1 MYLLIYR
8 GTKHLFS
15 FYINSAR
22 KKIVVGGSE
31 GDILFP
37 DEMRESELVMR
48 KEFNFEKKDYSWC
61 LYPAA
66 GEFKLNGRKI
76 SGGEIFED
84 SDVFSLQDFS
94 FSFSPTSNLVP
105 CAPDEPASKAGNT
118 LIIDEEPTEFKNIEI
133 TYAGTHKTFVFRLGR
148 KIVIGRKNA
157 DVSVAF
163 DEVSSEHVVLEMNEK
178 GILFL
183 NKGKNGTWVNGVRI
197 NNGILE
203 EGKYRF
209 SLAGRYEVTIKINKE
224 KTSETFLVGA
234 LAPYFE
240 QIENWLNQPVL
251 FRNHPII
258 LLSGESGCGKEVFA
272 EFIHKTSGRKGAFVT
287 YNAAS
292 IPENLAESELF
303 GTAKGGF
310 TDAEERAGAFI
321 QADGGTLFLDEI
333 AEIPMNLQS
342 KLLRV
347 LEDWNVRKVGENG
360 LGRKVDVNLVLA
372 TNKNLETAVANQTFR
387 KDLFYRVSTLHIQI
401 PPLREHTADIV
412 PLAKHLYRA
421 LSGKELS
428 IEAAAAEKLE
438 SYSWTGNVRELK
450 SVITRFAY
458 TGKTNLAAKD
468 LYFDTVSK

>member
-22 KKIVVGGSE
+22 KKIVVGGGE

-37 DEMRESELVMR
+37 DEMRECELVMR

-94 FSFSPTSNLVP
+94 FSFSPTSNLIPSMPV
-105 CAPDEPASKAGNT
+105 EPSAKAGNT

-133 TYAGTHKTFVFRLGR
+133 SYCGTHKTFVFRLGR

-157 DVSVAF
+157 DVTVAF

-178 GILFL
+178 GVLFL

-209 SLAGRYEVTIKINKE
+209 SLAGRHEVTIKINKE

-321 QADGGTLFLDEI
+321 QAEGGTLFLDEI

-372 TNKNLETAVANQTFR
+372 TNRDLETAVANQTFR
-387 KDLFYRVSTLHIQI
+387 KDLFYRISTLHINI
-401 PPLREHTADIV
+401 PPLREHPADIV

-421 LSGKELS
+421 LSGRELE
-428 IEAAAAEKLE
+428 IAPDAAEKLE
-438 SYSWTGNVRELK
+438 SYGWPGNVRELK

-458 TGKTNLAAKD
+458 TGKTNLTTKD
-468 LYFDTVSK
+468 LCFDTVSK

>member
-8 GTKHLFS
+8 GSKHLFS

-22 KKIVVGGSE
+22 KKIVIGGSE

-37 DEMRESELVMR
+37 DEMRECELSMR
-48 KEFNFEKKDYSWC
+48 KEFNFEKKDYSWS
-61 LYPAA
+61 LYPVS

-76 SGGEIFED
+76 SGGEIFEG
-84 SDVFSLQDFS
+84 SDVFSLNDFS

-105 CAPDEPASKAGNT
+105 SMSDEPFSKAGNT
-118 LIIDEEPTEFKNIEI
+118 LVIEDEPTEFKNIETTFGGI
-133 TYAGTHKTFVFRLGR
+133 HKTFVFRPGR
-148 KIVIGRKNA
+148 RIVIGRKNA
-157 DVSVAF
+157 DISVAF
-163 DEVSSEHVVLEMNEK
+163 DEVSSEHVILEMSER

-209 SLAGRYEVTIKINKE
+209 SIAGRHDVTIKINKE
-224 KTSETFLVGA
+224 KTSETFLSGS
-234 LAPYFE
+234 LSPYFE

-258 LLSGESGCGKEVFA
+258 LLSGESGSGKEVFA
-272 EFIHKTSGRKGAFVT
+272 EFIHKTSGRKGAFIT

-292 IPENLAESELF
+292 IPETLAESELF

-310 TDAEERAGAFI
+310 TGAEERDGAFML
-321 QADGGTLFLDEI
+321 ADGGTLFLDEI
-333 AEIPMNLQS
+333 AEIPVTLQS

-347 LEDWNVRKVGENG
+347 LEDWNVRKVGESG
-360 LGRKVDVNLVLA
+360 IGRKVDVNLVLA
-372 TNKNLETAVANQTFR
+372 TNKDLENAVTAQTFR
-387 KDLFYRVSTLHIQI
+387 KDLFYRISTLHVKI
-401 PPLREHTADIV
+401 PPLRDHEADIV

-421 LSGKELS
+421 LSGRELE
-428 IEAAAAEKLE
+428 IEDSAVKKLL
-438 SYSWTGNVRELK
+438 SYSWPGNIRELK

-458 TGKTNLAAKD
+458 SGKSVLGSGD
-468 LYFDTVSK
+468 LQF

>member
-8 GTKHLFS
+8 GNKHLFS

-22 KKIVVGGSE
+22 KKIIVGGSE

-37 DEMRESELVMR
+37 DEMRECELVMR
-48 KEFNFEKKDYSWC
+48 KEFNFAKKDYSWG
-61 LYPAA
+61 LYPTV
-66 GEFKLNGRKI
+66 GEFKLNGKKI

-84 SDVFSLQDFS
+84 SDVFSLNEFS
-94 FSFSPTSNLVP
+94 FSFSPTSNLIPSVP
-105 CAPDEPASKAGNT
+105 EETTSKAGNT
-118 LIIDEEPTEFKNIEI
+118 LIIEDEPTEFKNIDI
-133 TYAGTHKTFVFRLGR
+133 TYGGIHKNFVFRLGR

-157 DVSVAF
+157 DVTVAF

-197 NNGILE
+197 NNGVLE

-209 SLAGRYEVTIKINKE
+209 SLAGRHEVVIKINKE
-224 KTSETFLVGA
+224 KTSETFLVGS
-234 LAPYFE
+234 LSPYFE

-258 LLSGESGCGKEVFA
+258 LLSGESGSGKEVFA
-272 EFIHKTSGRKGAFVT
+272 EFIHKTSGRKGAFIT

-292 IPENLAESELF
+292 IPETLAESELF

-310 TDAEERAGAFI
+310 TGAEERDGAFML
-321 QADGGTLFLDEI
+321 ADGGTLFLDEI
-333 AEIPMNLQS
+333 AEIPINLQS

-347 LEDWNVRKVGENG
+347 LEDWNVRKVGESG
-360 LGRKVDVNLVLA
+360 IGRKVDVNLVLA
-372 TNKNLETAVANQTFR
+372 TNKNLEDAVAAQTFR
-387 KDLFYRVSTLHIQI
+387 KDLFYRISTLHVKI
-401 PPLREHTADIV
+401 PPLREHEDDII

-421 LSGKELS
+421 LSGKELV
-428 IEAAAAEKLE
+428 IEDAAEKKLV
-438 SYSWTGNVRELK
+438 SYSWPGNVRELK

-458 TGKTNLAAKD
+458 SGKSVLGSAD
-468 LYFDTVSK
+468 LQF

>member
-37 DEMRESELVMR
+37 DEMRECELVMR

-61 LYPAA
+61 LYPAS

-94 FSFSPTSNLVP
+94 FSFSPTSNLMP
-105 CAPDEPASKAGNT
+105 SMPDEPSAKAGNT

-148 KIVIGRKNA
+148 KIVIGRRNA

-209 SLAGRYEVTIKINKE
+209 SLAGRHEVTIKINKE

-258 LLSGESGCGKEVFA
+258 LLSGESGSGKEVFA

-310 TDAEERAGAFI
+310 TDAEERAGAFM

-372 TNKNLETAVANQTFR
+372 TNKDLETAVSNQTFR
-387 KDLFYRVSTLHIQI
+387 KDLFYRVSTLRIKI
-401 PPLREHTADIV
+401 PPLREHPSDIV

-421 LSGKELS
+421 LSGRELE
-428 IEAAAAEKLE
+428 IEPEAAEKLE
-438 SYSWTGNVRELK
+438 SYGWPGNVRELK

-458 TGKTNLAAKD
+458 TGKTDLTSKD
-468 LYFDTVSK
+468 LLF

>member
-8 GTKHLFS
+8 GARHLFS

-37 DEMRESELVMR
+37 DEMRECELVMR
-48 KEFNFEKKDYSWC
+48 KEFNFNKKDYSWC
-61 LYPAA
+61 LYPSA
-66 GEFKLNGRKI
+66 GEFKLNGIKI
-76 SGGEIFED
+76 TGGEIFED
-84 SDVFSLQDFS
+84 SDVFSLNDFS
-94 FSFSPTSNLVP
+94 FSFSPTSNLIPSVT
-105 CAPDEPASKAGNT
+105 EELSSKAGNT
-118 LIIDEEPTEFKNIEI
+118 LVINEEPTEFKNIEI
-133 TYAGTHKTFVFRLGR
+133 TYAGIHKTFVFRLGR
-148 KIVIGRKNA
+148 KIVIGRRNA

-163 DEVSSEHVVLEMNEK
+163 EEVSSEHVILEMNEK
-178 GILFL
+178 GVLFL
-183 NKGKNGTWVNGVRI
+183 NKGKNGTWVNGIRI

-203 EGKYRF
+203 EGKYHF
-209 SLAGRYEVTIKINKE
+209 SLAGRHDLSIKINKE

-234 LAPYFE
+234 LASYFE

-258 LLSGESGCGKEVFA
+258 LLTGESGSGKEVFA
-272 EFIHKTSGRKGAFVT
+272 EFVHKTSGRKGAFVT

-303 GTAKGGF
+303 GTSKGGF

-372 TNKNLETAVANQTFR
+372 TNKDLETAVANQTFR
-387 KDLFYRVSTLHIQI
+387 KDLFYRISTLQVKI
-401 PPLREHTADIV
+401 PPLREHPGDIV
-412 PLAKHLYRA
+412 PLARHLYRA
-421 LSGKELS
+421 LSGRELTV
-428 IEAAAAEKLE
+428 EPDAAAKLE
-438 SYSWTGNVRELK
+438 SYGWPGNVRELK
-450 SVITRFAY
+450 SVITRFTY
-458 TGKTNLAAKD
+458 SGRTVLSLSD
-468 LYFDTVSK
+468 LQF

>member
-8 GTKHLFS
+8 GSKHLFS

-22 KKIVVGGSE
+22 KKIVIGGSE

-37 DEMRESELVMR
+37 DEMRECELSMR
-48 KEFNFEKKDYSWC
+48 KEFNFEKKDYSWS
-61 LYPAA
+61 LYPVS

-76 SGGEIFED
+76 SGGEIFEG
-84 SDVFSLQDFS
+84 SDVFSLNDFS

-105 CAPDEPASKAGNT
+105 SMSDEPSSKAGNT
-118 LIIDEEPTEFKNIEI
+118 LVIEDEPTEFKNIETTFGGI
-133 TYAGTHKTFVFRLGR
+133 HKTFVFRPGR
-148 KIVIGRKNA
+148 RIVIGRKNA
-157 DVSVAF
+157 DISVAF
-163 DEVSSEHVVLEMNEK
+163 DEVSSEHVILEMSER

-209 SLAGRYEVTIKINKE
+209 SIAGRHDVTIKINKE
-224 KTSETFLVGA
+224 KTSETFLSGS
-234 LAPYFE
+234 LSPYFE

-258 LLSGESGCGKEVFA
+258 LLSGESGSGKEVFA
-272 EFIHKTSGRKGAFVT
+272 EFIHKTSGRKGAFIT

-292 IPENLAESELF
+292 IPETLAESELF

-310 TDAEERAGAFI
+310 TGAEERDGAFML
-321 QADGGTLFLDEI
+321 ADGGTLFLDEI
-333 AEIPMNLQS
+333 AEIPVTLQS

-347 LEDWNVRKVGENG
+347 LEDWNVRKVGESG
-360 LGRKVDVNLVLA
+360 VGRKVDVNLVLA
-372 TNKNLETAVANQTFR
+372 TNKDLENAVAAQTFR
-387 KDLFYRVSTLHIQI
+387 KDLFYRISTLHVKI
-401 PPLREHTADIV
+401 PPLRDHEADIV

-421 LSGKELS
+421 LSGRELE
-428 IEAAAAEKLE
+428 IEDSAVKKLL
-438 SYSWTGNVRELK
+438 SYSWPGNIRELK

-458 TGKTNLAAKD
+458 SGKSVLGSGD
-468 LYFDTVSK
+468 LQF

>member
-8 GTKHLFS
+8 GSKHLFS

-22 KKIVVGGSE
+22 KKIVIGGSE

-37 DEMRESELVMR
+37 DEMRECELSMR
-48 KEFNFEKKDYSWC
+48 KEFNFEKKDYSWS
-61 LYPAA
+61 LYPVS

-76 SGGEIFED
+76 SGGEIFEG
-84 SDVFSLQDFS
+84 SDVFSLNDFS

-105 CAPDEPASKAGNT
+105 SMSDEPSSKAGNT
-118 LIIDEEPTEFKNIEI
+118 LVIEDEPTEFKNIETTFGGI
-133 TYAGTHKTFVFRLGR
+133 HKTFVFRPGR
-148 KIVIGRKNA
+148 RIVIGRKNA
-157 DVSVAF
+157 DISVAF
-163 DEVSSEHVVLEMNEK
+163 DEVSSEHVILEMSER

-209 SLAGRYEVTIKINKE
+209 SIAGRHDVTIKINKE
-224 KTSETFLVGA
+224 KTSETFLSGS
-234 LAPYFE
+234 LSPYFE

-258 LLSGESGCGKEVFA
+258 LLSGESGSGKEVFA
-272 EFIHKTSGRKGAFVT
+272 EFIHKTSGRKGAFIT

-292 IPENLAESELF
+292 IPETLAESELF

-310 TDAEERAGAFI
+310 TGAEERDGAFML
-321 QADGGTLFLDEI
+321 ADGGTLFLDEI
-333 AEIPMNLQS
+333 AEIPVTLQS

-347 LEDWNVRKVGENG
+347 LEDWNVRKVGESG
-360 LGRKVDVNLVLA
+360 VGRKVDVNLVLA
-372 TNKNLETAVANQTFR
+372 TNKDLENAVAAQTFR
-387 KDLFYRVSTLHIQI
+387 KDLFYRISTLHVKI
-401 PPLREHTADIV
+401 PPLRDHEADIV

-421 LSGKELS
+421 LSGRELE
-428 IEAAAAEKLE
+428 IEDSAVKKLL
-438 SYSWTGNVRELK
+438 SYSWPGNIRELK

-458 TGKTNLAAKD
+458 SGKSVLGSAD
-468 LYFDTVSK
+468 LQF

>member
-37 DEMRESELVMR
+37 DNMRECELVMR
-48 KEFNFEKKDYSWC
+48 KEFNFAKKDYSWC
-61 LYPAA
+61 LYPSV
-66 GEFKLNGRKI
+66 GEFKLNGKKI

-84 SDVFSLQDFS
+84 PDVFSLNEFS
-94 FSFSPTSNLVP
+94 FSFSPTSNLIP
-105 CAPDEPASKAGNT
+105 SMPDEVPSKAGNT
-118 LIIDEEPTEFKNIEI
+118 LIIEDEPTEFKNIE
-133 TYAGTHKTFVFRLGR
+133 TTFGGVHKTFVFRPGR

-203 EGKYRF
+203 EGKYHF
-209 SLAGRYEVTIKINKE
+209 LIAGRHDVTIKINKE
-224 KTSETFLVGA
+224 KTSETFLAGS
-234 LAPYFE
+234 LSPYFE

-258 LLSGESGCGKEVFA
+258 LLSGESGSGKEVFA
-272 EFIHKTSGRKGAFVT
+272 EFIHKTSGRMGAFIT

-292 IPENLAESELF
+292 IPETLAESELF

-310 TDAEERAGAFI
+310 TGAEERDGAFI
-321 QADGGTLFLDEI
+321 LADGGTLFLDEI
-333 AEIPMNLQS
+333 AEIPINLQS

-347 LEDWNVRKVGENG
+347 LEDWNVRKVGESG
-360 LGRKVDVNLVLA
+360 VGRKVDVNLVLA
-372 TNKNLETAVANQTFR
+372 TNKNLEEAVTAQTFR
-387 KDLFYRVSTLHIQI
+387 KDLFYRVSTLHVKI
-401 PPLREHTADIV
+401 PPLREHEDDIV

-421 LSGKELS
+421 LSGRELV
-428 IEAAAAEKLE
+428 IEDAAVKKLL
-438 SYSWTGNVRELK
+438 SYSWPGNVRELK

-458 TGKTNLAAKD
+458 TGKSVLGTAD
-468 LYFDTVSK
+468 LQF

>member
-8 GTKHLFS
+8 GIKHLFS

-37 DEMRESELVMR
+37 DEMRECELSMR
-48 KEFNFEKKDYSWC
+48 KEFNFAKKDYSWC
-61 LYPAA
+61 LYPVS
-66 GEFKLNGRKI
+66 GEFKLNGKKI
-76 SGGEIFED
+76 SGGEVFED
-84 SDVFSLQDFS
+84 SDVFSLNEFS

-105 CAPDEPASKAGNT
+105 SIPEEAPSKAGNT
-118 LIIDEEPTEFKNIEI
+118 LIIEDEPTEFKNIDI
-133 TYAGTHKTFVFRLGR
+133 TYCGIHKNFVFRLGR

-163 DEVSSEHVVLEMNEK
+163 DEVSSEHVILEMNEK

-209 SLAGRYEVTIKINKE
+209 SLAGRHEVIIKINKE

-234 LAPYFE
+234 LSPYFE
-240 QIENWLNQPVL
+240 QVENWLNQPVL

-258 LLSGESGCGKEVFA
+258 LLTGESGCGKEVFA

-303 GTAKGGF
+303 GTSKGGF
-310 TDAEERAGAFI
+310 TGAEEREGAFM

-347 LEDWNVRKVGENG
+347 LEDWNIRKVGENG
-360 LGRKVDVNLVLA
+360 LGRKVDINLVLA
-372 TNKNLETAVANQTFR
+372 TNKDLETAVANQTFR
-387 KDLFYRVSTLHIQI
+387 KDLFYRVSTLNMKI
-401 PPLREHTADIV
+401 PPLREHSSDIV
-412 PLAKHLYRA
+412 PLAKHLFRA
-421 LSGKELS
+421 LSGRELE
-428 IEAAAAEKLE
+428 IEDTAVEKLE
-438 SYSWTGNVRELK
+438 SYSWPGNVRELK

-458 TGKTNLAAKD
+458 TGKTVLSAAD
-468 LYFDTVSK
+468 LQF

>member
-22 KKIVVGGSE
+22 KKIVIGGSD

-37 DEMRESELVMR
+37 DEMRECELVMR

-61 LYPAA
+61 LYPVS
-66 GEFKLNGRKI
+66 GEFRLNGKKI
-76 SGGEIFED
+76 SGSEIFED
-84 SDVFSLQDFS
+84 SDVFSLNEFS
-94 FSFSPTSNLVP
+94 FSFSPTSNLIP
-105 CAPDEPASKAGNT
+105 SMPEEPASKAGNT
-118 LIIDEEPTEFKNIEI
+118 LIIEDEPTEFKNIEI
-133 TYAGTHKTFVFRLGR
+133 TDGNTHKNFVFRLGR
-148 KIVIGRKNA
+148 KIVIGRRNA
-157 DVSVAF
+157 DFSVAF
-163 DEVSSEHVVLEMNEK
+163 DEISSEHVVLEMNEK

-203 EGKYRF
+203 EGRYRL
-209 SLAGRYEVTIKINKE
+209 SLAGRHEITVKINKE
-224 KTSETFLVGA
+224 KTSETFLVGT

-258 LLSGESGCGKEVFA
+258 LLTGESGCGKEVFA
-272 EFIHKTSGRKGAFVT
+272 EFIHKSSGRKGAFVT

-292 IPENLAESELF
+292 IPETLAESELF
-303 GTAKGGF
+303 GTSKGGF
-310 TDAEERAGAFI
+310 TGAEERAGAFM

-347 LEDWNVRKVGENG
+347 IEDWNVRKVGENG

-372 TNKNLETAVANQTFR
+372 TNKDLDTAVANQTFR
-387 KDLFYRVSTLHIQI
+387 KDLFYRVSTLSIKI
-401 PPLREHTADIV
+401 PPLREHSGDIV
-412 PLAKHLYRA
+412 PLAKHLFRA
-421 LSGKELS
+421 LSGSVLEIS
-428 IEAAAAEKLE
+428 PDAAEKLE
-438 SYSWTGNVRELK
+438 SYNWPGNVRELK

-458 TGKTNLAAKD
+458 TGKTVLTASD
-468 LYFDTVSK
+468 LLF

>member
-8 GTKHLFS
+8 GTQHLFS

-22 KKIVVGGSE
+22 KKIVIGGSE

-37 DEMRESELVMR
+37 EEMRECELVMR
-48 KEFNFEKKDYSWC
+48 KEFNFTKKDYSWC
-61 LYPAA
+61 LYPAV
-66 GEFKLNGRKI
+66 GDFKLNGKKI

-84 SDVFSLQDFS
+84 HDVFSLNEFS
-94 FSFSPTSNLVP
+94 FSFSPTSNLIP
-105 CAPDEPASKAGNT
+105 AGPDEPSSKAGNT
-118 LIIDEEPTEFKNIEI
+118 LIIEDEPTEFKNIET
-133 TYAGTHKTFVFRLGR
+133 TYAGIHKTFVYRPGR

-157 DVSVAF
+157 DIPVAF
-163 DEVSSEHVVLEMNEK
+163 DEVSSEHVVLEMSEK

-203 EGKYRF
+203 DGRYSF
-209 SLAGRYEVTIKINKE
+209 SIAGRHDVSIKINKE
-224 KTSETFLVGA
+224 KTSETFLVGS

-258 LLSGESGCGKEVFA
+258 LLSGESGSGKEVFA
-272 EFIHKTSGRKGAFVT
+272 EFVHKTSGRKGAFVT

-292 IPENLAESELF
+292 IPETLAESELF

-310 TDAEERAGAFI
+310 TGAEERDGAFM
-321 QADGGTLFLDEI
+321 QANGGTLFLDEI

-347 LEDWNVRKVGENG
+347 LEDWNIRKVGENG
-360 LGRKVDVNLVLA
+360 LGRRVDVNLVLA
-372 TNKNLETAVANQTFR
+372 TNKNLEEAVSAQTFR
-387 KDLFYRVSTLHIQI
+387 KDLFYRVSTLHITI
-401 PPLREHTADIV
+401 PPLREHKDDII

-421 LSGKELS
+421 LSGRELE
-428 IEAAAAEKLE
+428 IKPDAAEKLE
-438 SYSWTGNVRELK
+438 SYSWPGNVRELK

-458 TGKTNLAAKD
+458 TGKSVLTAND
-468 LYFDTVSK
+468 LLF

>member
-37 DEMRESELVMR
+37 DEMRECELVMR

-61 LYPAA
+61 LYPAS

-94 FSFSPTSNLVP
+94 FSFSPTSNLMP
-105 CAPDEPASKAGNT
+105 SMPDEPSAKAGNT

-148 KIVIGRKNA
+148 KIVIGRRNA

-209 SLAGRYEVTIKINKE
+209 SLAGRHEVTIKINKE

-258 LLSGESGCGKEVFA
+258 LLSGESGSGKEVFA

-310 TDAEERAGAFI
+310 TDAEERAGAFM

-347 LEDWNVRKVGENG
+347 LEDWNVRRVGENG

-372 TNKNLETAVANQTFR
+372 TNKDLETAVSNQTFR
-387 KDLFYRVSTLHIQI
+387 KDLFYRVSTLRIKI
-401 PPLREHTADIV
+401 PPLREHPSDIV

-421 LSGKELS
+421 LSGRELE
-428 IEAAAAEKLE
+428 IEPEAAEKLE
-438 SYSWTGNVRELK
+438 SYGWPGNVRELK

-458 TGKTNLAAKD
+458 TGKTDLTSKD
-468 LYFDTVSK
+468 LLF

>member
-8 GTKHLFS
+8 GSKHLFS

-22 KKIVVGGSE
+22 KKIVIGGSE

-37 DEMRESELVMR
+37 DEMRECELSMR
-48 KEFNFEKKDYSWC
+48 KEFNFEKKDYSWS
-61 LYPAA
+61 LYPVS

-76 SGGEIFED
+76 SGGEIFEG
-84 SDVFSLQDFS
+84 SDVFSLNDFS

-105 CAPDEPASKAGNT
+105 SMSDEPSSKAGNT
-118 LIIDEEPTEFKNIEI
+118 LVIEDEPTEFKNIETTFGGI
-133 TYAGTHKTFVFRLGR
+133 HKTFVFRPGR
-148 KIVIGRKNA
+148 RIVIGRKNA
-157 DVSVAF
+157 DISVAF
-163 DEVSSEHVVLEMNEK
+163 DEVSSEHVILEMSER

-209 SLAGRYEVTIKINKE
+209 SIAGRHDVTIKINKE
-224 KTSETFLVGA
+224 KTSETFLSGS
-234 LAPYFE
+234 LSPYFE

-258 LLSGESGCGKEVFA
+258 LLSGESGSGKEVFA
-272 EFIHKTSGRKGAFVT
+272 EFIHKTSGRKGAFIT

-292 IPENLAESELF
+292 IPETLAESELF

-310 TDAEERAGAFI
+310 TGAEERDGAFML
-321 QADGGTLFLDEI
+321 ADGGTLFLDEI
-333 AEIPMNLQS
+333 AEIPVTLQS

-347 LEDWNVRKVGENG
+347 LEDWNVRKVGESG
-360 LGRKVDVNLVLA
+360 VGRKVDVNLVLA
-372 TNKNLETAVANQTFR
+372 TNKDLENAVAAQTFR
-387 KDLFYRVSTLHIQI
+387 KDLFYRISTLHVKI
-401 PPLREHTADIV
+401 PPLRDHEADIV

-421 LSGKELS
+421 LSGRELE
-428 IEAAAAEKLE
+428 IEDSAVKKLL
-438 SYSWTGNVRELK
+438 SYSWPGNIRELK

-458 TGKTNLAAKD
+458 SGKNVLGSAD
-468 LYFDTVSK
+468 LQF